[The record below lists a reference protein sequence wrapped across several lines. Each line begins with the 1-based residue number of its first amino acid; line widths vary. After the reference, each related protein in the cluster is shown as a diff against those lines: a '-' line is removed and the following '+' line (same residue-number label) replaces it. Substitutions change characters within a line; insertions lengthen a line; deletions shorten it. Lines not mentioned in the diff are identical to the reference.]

1 MATSI
6 ANPVEAHCTLCG
18 TPVLS
23 VARTGRVVTFDMRAI
38 ALGNEFGRGYML
50 CDDCGV
56 LADLPAGL
64 TLN

>member
-1 MATSI
+1 MEPGI
-6 ANPVEAHCTLCG
+6 ANTVEANCPLCDS
-18 TPVLS
+18 PLLS
-23 VARTGRVVTFDMRAI
+23 VARSGRVVTFDMRAI

-50 CDDCGV
+50 CNDCWV